1 LAGLTDLRV
10 EPQVEFVLNRGP
22 SDPPGFVH
30 GVRTQIWGGMVWNAS
45 PVQRFAATEGVYT
58 EQLRAE
64 LQAQGLAD
72 VRLLSLPPRSPRLD
86 RSPRRWPRSMPRCA
100 PDGT

>member
-64 LQAQGLAD
+64 LQARGLAD
-72 VRLLSLPPRSPRLD
+72 VRLLSLPEVPEAGSIPEALAEIDAALR
-86 RSPRRWPRSMPRCA
+86 
-100 PDGT
+100 T